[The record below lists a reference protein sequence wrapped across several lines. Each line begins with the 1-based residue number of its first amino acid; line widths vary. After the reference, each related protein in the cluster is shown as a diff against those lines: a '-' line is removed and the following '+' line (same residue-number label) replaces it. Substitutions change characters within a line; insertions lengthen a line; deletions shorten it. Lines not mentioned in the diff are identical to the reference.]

1 MDAGHLLV
9 GDALGAQPLGA
20 VGVRALRAHRAD
32 VAGVRLQRGLERR
45 DVELV
50 VVGEDADGGSLVHV
64 RAREELVGPLDDQLV
79 HVGEALA
86 RDELGARVAD
96 GHPVAEEAAH
106 LGDRGGVVDGA
117 EDVHVRPGR
126 EGRDEELPL
135 GRVDDPR
142 LPAGE
147 ELRRGAAVVGA
158 DEPLRA
164 DVLAGDPDLERDR
177 PFLPHRLHDR
187 DDDLWVEPVDEDV
200 DGAAAG
206 EADLER
212 LLVGDPV
219 GLQPGLAAREHLAR
233 LAVDGGLDAAAGHRA
248 DHVAPVRDRQRGA
261 GIARGRALRVD
272 HGRDRDRRAVRG
284 PALERRE
291 DVPHGAL
298 RL

>member
-50 VVGEDADGGSLVHV
+50 VVREDADGRSLVHV

-106 LGDRGGVVDGA
+106 LGDRGGVVDRA
-117 EDVHVRPGR
+117 EDVHVRPRR

-135 GRVDDPR
+135 GRVDDPG
-142 LPAGE
+142 LAAGE
-147 ELRRGAAVVGA
+147 ELRRRAVVIGA

-177 PFLPHRLHDR
+177 PLLAHRLDDR
-187 DDDLWVEPVDEDV
+187 DDDLGVEAVDEDV
-200 DGAAAG
+200 DG
-206 EADLER
+206 
-212 LLVGDPV
+212 P
-219 GLQPGLAAREHLAR
+219 AAREGRPRTPPRRRSRTSSAGAR
-233 LAVDGGLDAAAGHRA
+233 RPRA
-248 DHVAPVRDRQRGA
+248 PRAPRRRRRARRSRRSRSRSRRLRPRRPTRRRDRA
-261 GIARGRALRVD
+261 EPSARCRPRSRSPPACRPRPTVRA
-272 HGRDRDRRAVRG
+272 
-284 PALERRE
+284 
-291 DVPHGAL
+291 
-298 RL
+298 